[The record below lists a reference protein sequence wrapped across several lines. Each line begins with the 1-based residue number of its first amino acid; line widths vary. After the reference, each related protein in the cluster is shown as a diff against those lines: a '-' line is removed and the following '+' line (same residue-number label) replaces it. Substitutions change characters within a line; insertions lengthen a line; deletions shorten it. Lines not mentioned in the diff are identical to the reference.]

1 VANIIIQCPMK
12 SIKTFEPGVEASGI
26 LKGIIAEEHYVLLDF
41 GALKIRVHS
50 DIIKGIRGRLD
61 EEIGNRI
68 SILRTNLVDEPVLM
82 IKL

>member
-1 VANIIIQCPMK
+1 MQ

-41 GALKIRVHS
+41 GTHQIRVHS
-50 DIIKGIRGRLD
+50 DKIKGIRGRLD

-68 SILRTNLVDEPVLM
+68 SVLRTDLVDEPVLM
-82 IKL
+82 IKLR